1 MQITPNT
8 TIWLTGASSGIGKE
22 LALQL
27 SRFRPTLILSA
38 RNIDKLTK
46 TANLCKKNGAKTI
59 IQPLDLENT
68 NSIKTA
74 TAQIFDQNL
83 NIDLLINNAGVSQ
96 RSLSYETSFDV
107 DRKIMEI
114 NYFGT
119 VLLTKLV
126 LPKMI
131 ERRSGHIVVVSSLAG
146 KLGFPLRS
154 AYSASKHALHG
165 FFETLAI
172 EISKFNINVTIAIP
186 SHIRTNID
194 INALTHNG
202 EKTNKPDPKIKS
214 GIPADKCAKKI
225 IRAIEKNKY
234 QVFIAGKDILA
245 YYLHKISPTLYI
257 KLIQKL
263 NLK

>member
-1 MQITPNT
+1 MKINPNT

-27 SRFRPTLILSA
+27 SKFQPTIILSA
-38 RNIDKLTK
+38 RNKQKLEQIAQK
-46 TANLCKKNGAKTI
+46 CQEIGAKPI
-59 IQPLDLENT
+59 IQPLDLENPQ
-68 NSIKTA
+68 SINAA
-74 TAQIFDQNL
+74 TKQIFEQNL

-96 RSLSYETSFDV
+96 RSLSYETSFEV

-119 VLLTKLV
+119 ILLTKLL
-126 LPKMI
+126 LPHML

-154 AYSASKHALHG
+154 AYCASKHALHG

-172 EISKFNINVTIAIP
+172 ELAKFNITVTIAIP

-202 EKTNKPDPKIKS
+202 KKSNKPDPKIKS
-214 GIPADKCAKKI
+214 GIPASKCAKKI

-234 QVFIAGKDILA
+234 QVFIAGKDIVA
-245 YYLHKISPTLYI
+245 YYLHKISPSLYI
-257 KLIQKL
+257 KLIKTL